1 MLNHNDLKNLRAR
14 ALENGWEPLEGAGN
28 RAFIRRNG
36 DRLELR
42 SYDTVV
48 FSYNVATGELER
60 HWSGYSVTTLRHV
73 ARFMAWLECRP
84 YRRNTTFGKANWEAM
99 PVTA

>member
-1 MLNHNDLKNLRAR
+1 MNHVELKAMKAR
-14 ALENGWEPLEGAGN
+14 ALALGFTPLDGAGD

-42 SYDTVV
+42 SYDTLV
-48 FSYNVATGELER
+48 FSYNVATDELAR
-60 HWSGYSVTTLRHV
+60 HWLGYSVTTLRHV
-73 ARFMAWLECRP
+73 ERFVCWLEGRP
-84 YRRNTTFGKANWEAM
+84 YRRNSTFGKANWEAM